1 VFADALVLRDAF
13 VPWNIPPFRDAS
25 FPGTVGSLARASG
38 ARLHLSRI
46 DFAVSAGKAPFDQP
60 VGWSRALLSAASRR
74 RCVEKPDRATL
85 PMTIAWTLA
94 RWLSFCQMVR

>member
-46 DFAVSAGKAPFDQP
+46 DFAVSAGKAPFDRP
-60 VGWSRALLSAASRR
+60 VGSSRALLSVADAWKSR
-74 RCVEKPDRATL
+74 
-85 PMTIAWTLA
+85 IAPLC
-94 RWLSFCQMVR
+94 R